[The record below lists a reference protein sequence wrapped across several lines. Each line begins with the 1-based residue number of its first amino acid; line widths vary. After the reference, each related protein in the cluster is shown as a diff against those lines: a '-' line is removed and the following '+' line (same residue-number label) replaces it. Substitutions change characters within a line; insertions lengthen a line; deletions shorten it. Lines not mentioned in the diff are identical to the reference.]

1 MYCNLQKKVRKF
13 WIFNTIYLLGKETE
27 GRAGVALEGRAGVAL
42 TYFARES
49 FATATPNFWLLVVKA
64 LRKSR

>member
-27 GRAGVALEGRAGVAL
+27 GRAGVAL
-42 TYFARES
+42 TYFAREI